1 MNHLAK
7 IELSNMNVSCTM
19 GGLLSISKEM
29 SWKLKCAIC
38 YQHKFYYILDGS
50 CVINIKG
57 KDFFGKP
64 GDLFLIPATT
74 DHSYYNLNGQPF
86 KKMWFHFDLK
96 VASVDFF
103 QVINLPYCLHVG
115 LDGKIISLFRE
126 ILQLRS
132 DNKIT
137 SVIRLKARIYDLLSE
152 YMARSDIEDITIDFK
167 GDNCIEEVLHYIEA
181 NLSANISN
189 EQLAEVAH
197 MHPSHF
203 IRFFKSKMGQTPA
216 KYVNLQKMNQAR
228 FLLENTNMT
237 ASEIMQFIGMNDI
250 SHFSKLF
257 KNIYNI
263 SPIRYRQNYRSFQ
276 I

>member
-1 MNHLAK
+1 MLAK

-29 SWKLKCAIC
+29 SWKLKNAIC

-50 CVINIKG
+50 CVINIEG
-57 KDFFGKP
+57 KDYSGNP

-74 DHSYYNLNGQPF
+74 DHSYYNLNGHPF

-96 VASVDFF
+96 IASTDFMS
-103 QVINLPYCLHVG
+103 VIKLPYSLHVG
-115 LDGKIISLFRE
+115 LDGKITSMFRE
-126 ILQLRS
+126 IIQLRS
-132 DNKIT
+132 DNKLT
-137 SVIRLKARIYDLLSE
+137 SVIRLKARIYDLLCE
-152 YMARSDIEDITIDFK
+152 YIIRSNVEDIIIDYE
-167 GDNCIEEVLHYIEA
+167 GDNCIEKVLHYIKA
-181 NLSANISN
+181 NLSSNISN
-189 EQLAEVAH
+189 EKLAEIAH

-203 IRFFKSKMGQTPA
+203 IRFFKTKMGQTPA
-216 KYVNLQKMNQAR
+216 KYVNMQRMDQAR

-237 ASEIMQFIGMNDI
+237 ASEIMAFIGMNDI

-263 SPIRYRQNYRSFQ
+263 SPIHYRQNYMSFKT
-276 I
+276 